1 MRHKSA
7 AKEFSTATFGAYN
20 FLNKFSQRPFYK
32 ARISRSIKP
41 QRNQIHI
48 SNAYIPQIS
57 DYDYLI
63 APTVKSVVYNKREYE
78 LLQMHLF

>member
-1 MRHKSA
+1 MRQK
-7 AKEFSTATFGAYN
+7 STAKKFSIVAIGAYN
-20 FLNKFSQRPFYK
+20 FLNIFSQRPFYK
-32 ARISRSIKP
+32 ERISRSIKP
-41 QRNQIHI
+41 QRNEIHL
-48 SNAYIPQIS
+48 SNAYISQIS